1 MRARRRRRIDLG
13 AGRSD
18 DERMRQL
25 PILALALA
33 GSLCATAASAQSPR
47 PGSPPGLSA
56 QPKPAEPQSRPPG
69 ETRRPSTLDDLF
81 ARLAAAGD
89 EVEAK
94 GIENLIE
101 RRFAVSG
108 SDTAD
113 LLMSRAVQAIQGK
126 DAPLA
131 IELLDRVTQLKPN
144 WAEAWHRR
152 AAAFYMLEGPAD
164 AMADLHRALTA
175 EPRHYAAWA
184 ALGHVYMAAGDK
196 RRALDAYR
204 KALALHPFLADAKKV
219 VERIAPEI
227 DGRDL

>member
-1 MRARRRRRIDLG
+1 M
-13 AGRSD
+13 
-18 DERMRQL
+18 
-25 PILALALA
+25 
-33 GSLCATAASAQSPR
+33 
-47 PGSPPGLSA
+47 
-56 QPKPAEPQSRPPG
+56 
-69 ETRRPSTLDDLF
+69 
-81 ARLAAAGD
+81 
-89 EVEAK
+89 EAK

-164 AMADLHRALTA
+164 AMADLHRALKA

>member
-1 MRARRRRRIDLG
+1 MRKPPL
-13 AGRSD
+13 
-18 DERMRQL
+18 
-25 PILALALA
+25 LALALA
-33 GSLCATAASAQSPR
+33 SSLVAGAASAQTTR
-47 PGSPPGLSA
+47 GNPPPSIA
-56 QPKPAEPQSRPPG
+56 IEPKPAEPGGRPKS

-89 EVEAK
+89 ETEAK

-101 RRFAVSG
+101 RRFARSG

-113 LLMSRAVQAIQGK
+113 LLMSRAVEALESK

-131 IELLDRVTQLKPN
+131 IELLDRVTQLRPG

-152 AAAFYMLEGPAD
+152 AAAFYILEDPAD
-164 AMADLHRALTA
+164 AMADLHKALSA
-175 EPRHYAAWA
+175 EPRHFAAWA
-184 ALGHVYMAAGDK
+184 ALGHVYMASGDK

-204 KALALHPFLADAKKV
+204 KALALHPFLEDAKKV
-219 VERIAPEI
+219 IDRISPEI

>member
-1 MRARRRRRIDLG
+1 
-13 AGRSD
+13 
-18 DERMRQL
+18 MRQL

-33 GSLCATAASAQSPR
+33 GSLGATAAFAQSPR

-56 QPKPAEPQSRPPG
+56 EPKAAEPN
-69 ETRRPSTLDDLF
+69 TRRPSTLDDLF

-101 RRFAVSG
+101 RRFALSG

-196 RRALDAYR
+196 SRALAAYR
-204 KALALHPFLADAKKV
+204 RALALHPFLADAKKV